1 MHISS
6 SLVATLWW
14 PIPPLP
20 VEAGV
25 GLVGIGE
32 STYPQGLRLAL
43 RLPNPDKYTY
53 ERMDFMTAI
62 ALYCYT
68 KYCLE
73 SLLLRLMKLTVP
85 AK

>member
-6 SLVATLWW
+6 SLVATLLP
-14 PIPPLP
+14 PIPTLP

-25 GLVGIGE
+25 GLVGIA
-32 STYPQGLRLAL
+32 QGLRLAL
-43 RLPNPDKYTY
+43 RLPNPDTYTY
-53 ERMDFMTAI
+53 ERMDFITAI
-62 ALYCYT
+62 APYAYCYT

-73 SLLLRLMKLTVP
+73 SLLLRLMKPILA